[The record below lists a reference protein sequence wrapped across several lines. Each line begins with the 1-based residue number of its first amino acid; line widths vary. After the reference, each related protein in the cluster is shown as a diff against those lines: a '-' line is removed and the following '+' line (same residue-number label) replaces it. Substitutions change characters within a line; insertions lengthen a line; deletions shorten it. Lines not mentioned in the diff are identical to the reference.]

1 MHCVVCVRN
10 YYFGIVLDFDAQKA
24 RRFQNLNWWA
34 GNLSLIFPLGVFAF
48 FDIIG
53 IAFMRGIGG
62 FFLLFVIG
70 PAAIILLGYL
80 IYIVIM
86 TIKELRK

>member
-1 MHCVVCVRN
+1 MRTV
-10 YYFGIVLDFDAQKA
+10 A
-24 RRFQNLNWWA
+24 
-34 GNLSLIFPLGVFAF
+34 LSIKSAKEVFAF
-48 FDIIG
+48 FDIVG
-53 IAFMRGIGG
+53 IAFARGIGG

-80 IYIVIM
+80 IYIVVM

>member
-1 MHCVVCVRN
+1 ME
-10 YYFGIVLDFDAQKA
+10 
-24 RRFQNLNWWA
+24 
-34 GNLSLIFPLGVFAF
+34 VFAF
-48 FDIIG
+48 FDVIG

-80 IYIVIM
+80 IYIVVM